1 MRFVCFLDMIPNFYV
16 RHWRLD
22 QRPHSPRFDFP
33 RASKAIKTYTDDPS
47 LSLTGFTAGRHTT
60 VFLCDVSG
68 LFGADHP
75 ENKAEI

>member
-1 MRFVCFLDMIPNFYV
+1 MLLGHYTKLLRQALEI
-16 RHWRLD
+16 R
-22 QRPHSPRFDFP
+22 SKPRFDFP
-33 RASKAIKTYTDDPS
+33 RASKDIKTYTDDPS
-47 LSLTGFTAGRHTT
+47 LSLTGFTAGWHTT